1 MSVSPPPSPSL
12 DELQPPSGPTKVCPH
27 CSAIAQT
34 FSKKCPH
41 CGKRYKKHT
50 VRNVLL
56 GLIAFSVLAIG
67 GCAALIGSAAN
78 EAVKQLDAE
87 QQAHAITPAQFDA
100 ITLGASEASV
110 QTSLGKPPEDR
121 QQFQSK
127 GFLTNEP
134 ANSSCIYY
142 NRDGGSF
149 GDRYQFCFDSGKLTS
164 KNAY

>member
-1 MSVSPPPSPSL
+1 M
-12 DELQPPSGPTKVCPH
+12 D
-27 CSAIAQT
+27 
-34 FSKKCPH
+34 
-41 CGKRYKKHT
+41 
-50 VRNVLL
+50 
-56 GLIAFSVLAIG
+56 
-67 GCAALIGSAAN
+67 
-78 EAVKQLDAE
+78 
-87 QQAHAITPAQFDA
+87 QQARRDEGGRSLNSHAKRLTGLDKFR
-100 ITLGASEASV
+100 GASEASV